1 MRRFVFYARL
11 WFVGLIVYAVL
22 AFVTSSP
29 IHQPSRARA
38 DAVADTTAAVALHEE
53 RREDSGDPPLAWLRP
68 ERGSRP
74 GTHDG

>member
-1 MRRFVFYARL
+1 MRRFVFYAGL

-38 DAVADTTAAVALHEE
+38 DAFADATAVVALHEE
-53 RREDSGDPPLAWLRP
+53 SRQDSVGPPLAWLRP